1 MKFNLKRKKYA
12 EAYCGKYEYGR
23 TLERVEYLLKEIE
36 IDQNKIDAI
45 EYIMK
50 VIRLDLQSELLTRMI
65 YPKQYKKNNWKM
77 ISFVLIYLY
86 RQIIRSEIQMA
97 KKKIDKQK
105 LITKII
111 ALILAGLMVLS
122 MAFTLIWYLIA
133 K

>member
-1 MKFNLKRKKYA
+1 M
-12 EAYCGKYEYGR
+12 E
-23 TLERVEYLLKEIE
+23 
-36 IDQNKIDAI
+36 
-45 EYIMK
+45 
-50 VIRLDLQSELLTRMI
+50 
-65 YPKQYKKNNWKM
+65 
-77 ISFVLIYLY
+77 
-86 RQIIRSEIQMA
+86 